1 MTNQPVSLA
10 TLFWVFFKIAC
21 TSFGGFM
28 SMISVI
34 ENAIVERRKLL
45 RHEDMLDGISLA
57 SLLPGPVA
65 VNVVVYVG
73 HRLRGGL
80 GALVSAFASILPSFA
95 LIVILATAYFR
106 WGQIPVISKLF
117 MGFIPAVTAIIVAA
131 AWNMSRKSIKGWRE
145 TAIGLTAGVVL
156 IGVGG
161 FYSTL
166 VIILSAGIIGWL
178 WFRETPSAAGEG
190 AAAPVAEPEKRESQ
204 SGINVSLLLAN
215 TTPLTSVPLWN
226 VDPALLM
233 KLFLTFAGMSVMLFG
248 GGYVFIPLIQEI
260 VVNGHGWVTHQ
271 EFIDGVAM
279 SQITPGPILVSA
291 AFVGFKVGGVLGALV
306 ATVGIYL
313 PPALLMVGSTHVLE
327 RIKRSMAIKAA
338 LRGVRPA
345 VIGMIFAAAV
355 VVGKTAAPVWVTPV
369 IFVAALVALIRL
381 RVEAVWIIP
390 VAGAIGVAL
399 Y

>member
-1 MTNQPVSLA
+1 
-10 TLFWVFFKIAC
+10 
-21 TSFGGFM
+21 
-28 SMISVI
+28 MISVI